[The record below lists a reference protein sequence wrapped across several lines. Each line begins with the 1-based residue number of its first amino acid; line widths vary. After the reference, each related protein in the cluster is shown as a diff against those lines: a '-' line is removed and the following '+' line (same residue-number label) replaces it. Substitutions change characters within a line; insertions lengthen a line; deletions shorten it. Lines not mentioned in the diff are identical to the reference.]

1 MDTLSYLKQLIEEH
15 DLNKS
20 ELARELGIPKEKFH
34 YWLTYGKTCDLER
47 YSKLRRALENRGIR
61 VDDLDTMS
69 VTGLAAYVNN
79 EASKLVMECIQSL
92 SDGCLSDEEKA
103 ILRKTIGTMKE
114 DLSKLEA
121 KL

>member
-15 DLNKS
+15 DPNKS

>member
-69 VTGLAAYVNN
+69 ITGLAAYVNN
-79 EASKLVMECIQSL
+79 EAGKLVMECIQSL

-103 ILRKTIGTMKE
+103 VLRKTIGTMRE
-114 DLSKLEA
+114 DLKRLEDKL
-121 KL
+121 

>member
-34 YWLTYGKTCDLER
+34 YWLTYGKTCDIER
-47 YSKLRRALENRGIR
+47 YAKLRRSLENRGIR

-69 VTGLAAYVNN
+69 ITGLAAYVNN
-79 EASKLVMECIQSL
+79 EAGRLVMECIQSL
-92 SDGCLSDEEKA
+92 ADGCITEEEKH
-103 ILRKTIGTMKE
+103 ILRQTIVRMRE
-114 DLSKLEA
+114 DLAKLEER
-121 KL
+121 L

>member
-103 ILRKTIGTMKE
+103 ILRKTFGTMKE

>member
-1 MDTLSYLKQLIEEH
+1 METLSYLKQLIEEH